1 MQHRLHAS
9 AQPRAIRMMALLPV
23 VLAAVLATGCG
34 DKGSSEGKATQ
45 AAARV
50 NDSEITVH
58 QINQVLERQQGL
70 RPEQA
75 DAASRNILEGLIDQ
89 QLAVAKAEEQKL
101 DRDPQVMQLLEATR
115 RNILART
122 YIERAAAAGAGTPG
136 GDEIRKYFDEKPAL
150 FSQRKLYALQEF
162 TVPATPEQ
170 TKAVIELLKKARTPA
185 EYAEVIKA
193 SDLKFTTQQVT
204 QAAEGLPLAIVDQ
217 LAKVSDGESLFIT
230 AKDGFKAILVIAS
243 RPQPVSFDQA
253 KPAIEQFLVAERR
266 RQFAQKEVKA
276 MREAAKIEYLGKFAE
291 KPASGAAAAAPA
303 SGADGGVAS
312 TPSVAAPPA
321 DGAASGSVDADSLS
335 KGLSGLK

>member
-1 MQHRLHAS
+1 MQHRLHAP

-58 QINQVLERQQGL
+58 QINQILERQQGL

-101 DRDPQVMQLLEATR
+101 DRDPQIMQLLEATR
-115 RNILART
+115 RNILARA
-122 YIERAAAAGAGTPG
+122 YLERTATAGAGTPG
-136 GDEIRKYFDEKPAL
+136 GDEIRKYYDEKPAL

-170 TKAVIELLKKARTPA
+170 TKATIEVLKKARTPA
-185 EYAEVIKA
+185 EYAETIKA
-193 SDLKFTTQQVT
+193 AGLKFTTQQVT

-217 LAKVSDGESLFIT
+217 LSKVNDGESLFIT
-230 AKDGFKAILVIAS
+230 AKDGFKAILVMAS
-243 RPQPVSFDQA
+243 RPQPVAFDQA
-253 KPAIEQFLVAERR
+253 KPAIEQFLTAERR
-266 RQFAQKEVKA
+266 RLFAQKEIKT

-291 KPASGAAAAAPA
+291 KPASGASAA
-303 SGADGGVAS
+303 SGADNSVAS
-312 TPSVAAPPA
+312 APSVAASPA
-321 DGAASGSVDADSLS
+321 EAASVGVDADSMS

>member
-9 AQPRAIRMMALLPV
+9 AQPRTIRMMALLPI

-34 DKGSSEGKATQ
+34 DKESSEGKATQ

-50 NDSEITVH
+50 NDAEITVH
-58 QINQVLERQQGL
+58 QINQRLERQQGL

-101 DRDPQVMQLLEATR
+101 DRDPQIMQLLEATR
-115 RNILART
+115 RNILARA
-122 YIERAAAAGAGTPG
+122 YLERTAAAGAGTPG
-136 GDEIRKYFDEKPAL
+136 GDEIRKYYDEKPAL

-170 TKAVIELLKKARTPA
+170 TKATIEVLKKARTPA
-185 EYAEVIKA
+185 EYAETIKA
-193 SDLKFTTQQVT
+193 AGLKFTTQQVT

-217 LAKVSDGESLFIT
+217 LAKVNDGESLFIT
-230 AKDGFKAILVIAS
+230 AKDGFKAILVMAS
-243 RPQPVSFDQA
+243 RPQPVTLEQA
-253 KPAIEQFLVAERR
+253 KPAIEQFLTAERR
-266 RQFAQKEVKA
+266 RLFAQKEVKA

-291 KPASGAAAAAPA
+291 KPASGASAAAGN
-303 SGADGGVAS
+303 SVAS
-312 TPSVAAPPA
+312 APSIAASPA
-321 DGAASGSVDADSLS
+321 DAASTSVDADALS

>member
-1 MQHRLHAS
+1 MQHRLHAPV
-9 AQPRAIRMMALLPV
+9 QPRAIRMMALLPV
-23 VLAAVLATGCG
+23 VLAAVLAAGCG

-50 NDSEITVH
+50 NGAEITVH

-75 DAASRNILEGLIDQ
+75 DAAGRNILEGLIDQ

-101 DRDPQVMQLLEATR
+101 DRDPQIMQLLEATR
-115 RNILART
+115 RNILARA
-122 YIERAAAAGAGTPG
+122 YIERSAAAGAGTPG

-170 TKAVIELLKKARTPA
+170 TKATIEALKKARTPA
-185 EYAEVIKA
+185 EYAEALKA
-193 SDLKFTTQQVT
+193 SGLKFTTQQVT

-217 LAKVSDGESLFIT
+217 LAKVNDGESLFIT

-253 KPAIEQFLVAERR
+253 KPAIEQFLTAERR
-266 RQFAQKEVKA
+266 RQFAQKELKA
-276 MREAAKIEYLGKFAE
+276 MRDAAKIEYLGKFAE
-291 KPASGAAAAAPA
+291 KPASAA
-303 SGADGGVAS
+303 SGAEGGVAS
-312 TPSVAAPPA
+312 TPSVAASSA
-321 DGAASGSVDADSLS
+321 DAAASTGVDADALS

>member
-1 MQHRLHAS
+1 MQHRLHAPV
-9 AQPRAIRMMALLPV
+9 QPRAIRMMALLPV

-50 NDSEITVH
+50 NGAEITVH

-89 QLAVAKAEEQKL
+89 QLAVAKAEDQKL
-101 DRDPQVMQLLEATR
+101 DRDPQIMQLLEATR
-115 RNILART
+115 RNILARA
-122 YIERAAAAGAGTPG
+122 YIERSAAAGAGTPG

-170 TKAVIELLKKARTPA
+170 TKAAIEALKKARTPA
-185 EYAEVIKA
+185 EYAEALKA
-193 SDLKFTTQQVT
+193 SGLKFTTQQVT

-217 LAKVSDGESLFIT
+217 LAKVNDGESLFIT

-243 RPQPVSFDQA
+243 RSQPVSFDQA
-253 KPAIEQFLVAERR
+253 KPAIEQFLTAERR
-266 RQFAQKEVKA
+266 RQFAQKELKA

-291 KPASGAAAAAPA
+291 KPASAA
-303 SGADGGVAS
+303 SGAEGGVAS
-312 TPSVAAPPA
+312 TPSVAASSA
-321 DGAASGSVDADSLS
+321 DSAASTGVDADSLS

>member
-50 NDSEITVH
+50 NGSEITVH

-75 DAASRNILEGLIDQ
+75 EAAGRNILEGLIDQ
-89 QLAVAKAEEQKL
+89 QLAVSKAEEQKL

-122 YIERAAAAGAGTPG
+122 YIERAAVAGAGTPG

-162 TVPATPEQ
+162 TIPATPEQ
-170 TKAVIELLKKARTPA
+170 TKATIELLKKARTPA
-185 EYAEVIKA
+185 EYGEVLKV
-193 SDLKFTTQQVT
+193 SGLKFTTQQVT

-217 LAKVSDGESLFIT
+217 LAKVNDGESLFIT
-230 AKDGFKAILVIAS
+230 AKDGFKAILVMAS
-243 RPQPVSFDQA
+243 RAQPVSFEQA
-253 KPAIEQFLVAERR
+253 KPAIEQFLTAERR

-291 KPASGAAAAAPA
+291 KPASGAAAA
-303 SGADGGVAS
+303 SSADGGVAS

-321 DGAASGSVDADSLS
+321 DAAASTSVDADSLS

>member
-1 MQHRLHAS
+1 
-9 AQPRAIRMMALLPV
+9 MMALLPV
-23 VLAAVLATGCG
+23 VLAAVLAAGCG

-50 NDSEITVH
+50 DGSEITVH

-122 YIERAAAAGAGTPG
+122 YLEKAAAAGAGAPTG
-136 GDEIRKYFDEKPAL
+136 EEIRKYFDSKPAL
-150 FSQRKLYALQEF
+150 FSQRKIYALQEF

-170 TKAVIELLKKARTPA
+170 TKDLIEVLKKARTPA
-185 EYAEVIKA
+185 EYAETIKA
-193 SDLKFTTQQVT
+193 AGLKFTTQQST
-204 QAAEGLPLAIVDQ
+204 QPAEGLPLTIVDQ
-217 LAKVSDGESLFIT
+217 LAKVGDGESLFIT
-230 AKDGFKAILVIAS
+230 AKDGFKAILVVAS
-243 RPQPVSFDQA
+243 KAQPVTFDQA
-253 KPAIEQFLVAERR
+253 KPAIEQFLTVERR
-266 RQFAQKEVKA
+266 REFAQKEMKA
-276 MREAAKIEYLGKFAE
+276 MRTAAKIEYIGKFAE
-291 KPASGAAAAAPA
+291 KPASGAAAAA
-303 SGADGGVAS
+303 SSVAS
-312 TPSVAAPPA
+312 APSVTAS
-321 DGAASGSVDADSLS
+321 AASGPALDAGALD

>member
-1 MQHRLHAS
+1 MPHRLQAS

-23 VLAAVLATGCG
+23 VLAAVLTAGCG

-50 NDSEITVH
+50 NDAEITVH
-58 QINQVLERQQGL
+58 QINQILERQQGL

-122 YIERAAAAGAGTPG
+122 YIERTAAAGAGTPG
-136 GDEIRKYFDEKPAL
+136 GDEIRKYYDEKPAL

-162 TVPATPEQ
+162 TVPCTPEQ
-170 TKAVIELLKKARTPA
+170 TKELIEVLKKARNPA
-185 EYAEVIKA
+185 EYAELIKA
-193 SDLKFTTQQVT
+193 AGLKFTTQQVT

-217 LAKVSDGESLFIT
+217 LAKVGDGESLFIT
-230 AKDGFKAILVIAS
+230 AKDGFKAILVLATK
-243 RPQPVSFDQA
+243 PQPVAFDQA
-253 KPAIEQFLVAERR
+253 KPAIEQFLIAERR

-291 KPASGAAAAAPA
+291 KPASGAAAPA
-303 SGADGGVAS
+303 TGNSVAS
-312 TPSVAAPPA
+312 APSVAASPA
-321 DGAASGSVDADSLS
+321 EASSTAVDADSLS

>member
-1 MQHRLHAS
+1 MQHRLHAPV
-9 AQPRAIRMMALLPV
+9 QPRAIRMMALLPV

-50 NDSEITVH
+50 NGAEITVH

-75 DAASRNILEGLIDQ
+75 DAAGRNILEGLIDQ
-89 QLAVAKAEEQKL
+89 QLAVAKAEDQKL

-115 RNILART
+115 RNILARA
-122 YIERAAAAGAGTPG
+122 YIERSAASGAGTPG

-170 TKAVIELLKKARTPA
+170 TKAAIEALKKAHTA
-185 EYAEVIKA
+185 AQYAEILKA
-193 SDLKFTTQQVT
+193 SGLKFSTQQVT
-204 QAAEGLPLAIVDQ
+204 QAAEGLPLTIVDQ
-217 LAKVSDGESLFIT
+217 LAKVNDGESLFIT

-243 RPQPVSFDQA
+243 RPQPVTFDQA
-253 KPAIEQFLVAERR
+253 KPAIEQFLTAERR
-266 RQFAQKEVKA
+266 RQFAQKELKA
-276 MREAAKIEYLGKFAE
+276 MRDAAKIEYLGKFAE
-291 KPASGAAAAAPA
+291 KPASAA
-303 SGADGGVAS
+303 SGAEGGVAS
-312 TPSVAAPPA
+312 TPSVAASSP
-321 DGAASGSVDADSLS
+321 DDAASTGVDANSLS

>member
-1 MQHRLHAS
+1 MQHRLHAF

-50 NDSEITVH
+50 NGSEITVH

-75 DAASRNILEGLIDQ
+75 EAASRNILEGLIDQ
-89 QLAVAKAEEQKL
+89 QLAVDKAEEQKL

-122 YIERAAAAGAGTPG
+122 YIERAAVAGAGTPG

-162 TVPATPEQ
+162 TIPATPEQ
-170 TKAVIELLKKARTPA
+170 TKATIEVLKKARTPA
-185 EYAEVIKA
+185 EYAETLKA
-193 SDLKFTTQQVT
+193 AGLKFTTQQVT

-217 LAKVSDGESLFIT
+217 LAKVNDGEALFIT
-230 AKDGFKAILVIAS
+230 AKDGFKAVLVIAS

-253 KPAIEQFLVAERR
+253 KPAIEQFLTAERR

-291 KPASGAAAAAPA
+291 KPASGAAAAA
-303 SGADGGVAS
+303 SGADSSVAS
-312 TPSVAAPPA
+312 TPSVAGTPA
-321 DGAASGSVDADSLS
+321 DDAASTNVDADALS